1 MPDLTLANVEQAF
14 DPFDLV
20 ESLQITSI
28 KARPANVGG
37 TWIKGTIAGYRFEAL
52 AFADD
57 AHDPSY
63 ELGTSRLSKLWLQR
77 LADRQQVYHW
87 DRGEEVASTDPQV
100 IALVTFLATG
110 LADLAE
116 LG

>member
-28 KARPANVGG
+28 KPRPANMGA
-37 TWIKGTIAGYRFEAL
+37 WIKGTIAGYRFEAL
-52 AFADD
+52 AFAEH

-63 ELGTSRLSKLWLQR
+63 ELGTSRLSKLWMQR
-77 LADRQQVYHW
+77 LADRKQVYRW
-87 DRGEEVASTDPQV
+87 DRGDEVASNDSQV